1 MNISVWEWYGLRHS
15 ITFLRILFCLFC
27 CKCICIVDQMLQNS
41 MKQFYAFNK
50 RTILIQRI
58 IYTFNKRTILIQ
70 WIICAFNWVTIL
82 IQRIIYT
89 FKEII
94 IFIQRNIYIFNER
107 IILIQQIIDVFN
119 EIFMYSTVNLLFF
132 TCSTI
137 QKFSLQS
144 CAENVPRFSTWFL
157 GCYGKC
163 FHKNMLLRPK
173 ISLRMVFIIWYSN
186 RTNSLKIDI
195 FSQYT

>member
-1 MNISVWEWYGLRHS
+1 MNISVWQWYGLRHS

-41 MKQFYAFNK
+41 MKQFYEFNK

-58 IYTFNKRTILIQ
+58 IYTFNKRTNLIQ

-119 EIFMYSTVNLLFF
+119 GELIVFYMFNDSEIFFAILCRNCAKILNLVSRIFW
-132 TCSTI
+132 
-137 QKFSLQS
+137 
-144 CAENVPRFSTWFL
+144 E
-157 GCYGKC
+157 
-163 FHKNMLLRPK
+163 M
-173 ISLRMVFIIWYSN
+173 
-186 RTNSLKIDI
+186 
-195 FSQYT
+195 FSQEYATKTKNFAESGFYYMIYKSH